1 MSKKLFERLN
11 NMSVDEI
18 INEDFENERS
28 TLTEEF
34 DHPFTIEETEQ
45 YFLQGED
52 GLTEEEMYEL
62 MNNKM
67 KELWENDCYSS
78 T

>member
-1 MSKKLFERLN
+1 MSKKIFERLN

-18 INEDFENERS
+18 INEDFS
-28 TLTEEF
+28 HGQDIITEEF
-34 DHPFTIEETEQ
+34 EHPFTIEETEQ
-45 YFLQGED
+45 YFLQNEGC
-52 GLTEEEMYEL
+52 LTEEEMYTL

-67 KELWENDCYSS
+67 KELWENDDCSN